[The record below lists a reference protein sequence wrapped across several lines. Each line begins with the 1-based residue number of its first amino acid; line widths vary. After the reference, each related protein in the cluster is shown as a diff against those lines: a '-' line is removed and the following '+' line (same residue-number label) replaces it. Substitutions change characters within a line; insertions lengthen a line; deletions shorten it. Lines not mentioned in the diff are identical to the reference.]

1 VNDRAL
7 VALLIVAVAVG
18 ACQKTEG
25 PPVGVK
31 PGALADSADQ
41 VMYGARFA
49 ITDRGLRRADIN
61 GDTAYFFN
69 DNTRLVL
76 RPLRGQFYSSSGA
89 LDGIITA
96 RQGVYDTRQA
106 NLIATGDVV
115 VTTIDS
121 KRLTTPYLK
130 YDQRINQISSDSA
143 FTMSEPGRD
152 MRGVGFTSDA
162 DLTTFRVTRVISAK
176 AGSVAVPK

>member
-1 VNDRAL
+1 MKDRVL
-7 VALLIVAVAVG
+7 VALIVVLVAAG
-18 ACQKTEG
+18 ACQKAEG

-49 ITDRGLRRADIN
+49 ITDRGLRRADIE

-76 RPLRGQFYSSSGA
+76 RPLRGKFYNSSGA
-89 LDGIITA
+89 LDGIVTA

-106 NLIATGDVV
+106 NLVATGDVV
-115 VTTIDS
+115 VITMDS
-121 KRLTTPYLK
+121 KRLETPYLK

-152 MRGVGFTSDA
+152 LRGVGFTSDA
-162 DLTTFRVTRVISAK
+162 DLTTLRVTRMLSAK
-176 AGSVAVPK
+176 AGSVAVPR